1 MNINMKTAIA
11 FVFATTSVVLAA
23 PAAQYPGPGIS
34 MEQSINDM
42 TQGAAKFPTMV
53 LNGNQQGAAAAL
65 AQIFRGAAS
74 FPQGFFGDMAKGY
87 SQGAPQGAPRGVP
100 QGVPQGARPY

>member
-1 MNINMKTAIA
+1 
-11 FVFATTSVVLAA
+11 
-23 PAAQYPGPGIS
+23 

-42 TQGAAKFPTMV
+42 TQGSAKLPAMV
-53 LNGNQQGAAAAL
+53 LSGNQQGAAAAI
-65 AQIFRGAAS
+65 AQILRGASS

-87 SQGAPQGAPRGVP
+87 SQGAPRGVPRGVP